1 MEIIV
6 GEVVR
11 EAHALGVPVPTLAY
25 TYSLLKVL
33 QFKIKAQRNLV
44 TLPPMKDYGNEST
57 KLKLSP

>member
-11 EAHALGVPVPTLAY
+11 EAQALGVPVPTLAY

-44 TLPPMKDYGNEST
+44 TLPPMKNYGNE
-57 KLKLSP
+57 